1 MCVDAPEDTL
11 RRIQTLSQS
20 CKSTS
25 PVSEDT
31 SRFCPKHE
39 RYPRLPHTHIQSLL
53 NPPSW
58 SPRHPE
64 LETSLSVSVVP
75 YPYSWHKESMRVLF
89 FFLST
94 LLSFGVVDET
104 VIGNWNHMSNK
115 RGNKPTGY
123 GAHTWNMILS
133 SGWHITRDK
142 ENKHTQRRIRMFLYG
157 EELKGL
163 EIFKPGKRTKSI
175 YVNCLQLSEEQ
186 SQVKVTTITLY
197 IPRREA

>member
-1 MCVDAPEDTL
+1 MKGT
-11 RRIQTLSQS
+11 
-20 CKSTS
+20 
-25 PVSEDT
+25 
-31 SRFCPKHE
+31 
-39 RYPRLPHTHIQSLL
+39 PRLPHTHIQSLL
-53 NPPSW
+53 NPPCW

-64 LETSLSVSVVP
+64 SETSLSVSVVSLP
-75 YPYSWHKESMRVLF
+75 IFLTQRIHDGCFFF

-142 ENKHTQRRIRMFLYG
+142 ENKHTQRRIRRMFLYG

-163 EIFKPGKRTKSI
+163 EIFKPEKRTKSI
-175 YVNCLQLSEEQ
+175 YVNCLQLSEEL